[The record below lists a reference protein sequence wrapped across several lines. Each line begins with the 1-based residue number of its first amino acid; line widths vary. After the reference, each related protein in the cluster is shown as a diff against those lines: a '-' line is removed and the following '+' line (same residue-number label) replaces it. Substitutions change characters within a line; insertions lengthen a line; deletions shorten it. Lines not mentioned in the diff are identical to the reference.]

1 MPGLAARVSL
11 APSETGFP
19 GSGTVR
25 VTAGSDWDSPASY
38 VLPRVWGRR
47 CLDFAHLL
55 TIFDVQVFVLCDSV
69 RFAF

>member
-1 MPGLAARVSL
+1 MPGLAAKVSL

-38 VLPRVWGRR
+38 VLLCVWGRR

-55 TIFDVQVFVLCDSV
+55 TIFDVQVFVLFDSV